1 MIKSGAT
8 AMIQH
13 RMMAN
18 LRRSC
23 SCIKWWF
30 NGVVKRDEK
39 LGEEELT
46 IFNIYF
52 SHITNS

>member
-1 MIKSGAT
+1 
-8 AMIQH
+8 MIQH
-13 RMMAN
+13 RRMAS

-23 SCIKWWF
+23 TCIKRWF

-46 IFNIYF
+46 IFSVDF
-52 SHITNS
+52 SQITNS